1 MIEGV
6 INELSGLMPPQFQVP
21 VAASAADARQLMS
34 RFVTCISE
42 GFRQKYLTAL
52 RTAETFSL
60 FDLAVGYSIENW
72 RNDRAANRD
81 ERTLF
86 RSFTTAFP
94 YLNTPVEEVTYQ
106 GIRAAGFSSCV
117 ITNSLAVSWASQPIW
132 EQTAIS
138 VEMLRLTV
146 GGELLST
153 EITVR
158 NASSSDHWRTHAEWI
173 RNTYASTI
181 GTGQELLDR
190 ASRMLP
196 HLAFGPLAI
205 KQLRGLS
212 GNEISFPW
220 IIQALLSAETE
231 MLQWKDGAFP
241 HNRLP
246 GPASGESWTV
256 HNEKK
261 LRDKRVFQT
270 DDGSWEFMEHHM
282 KQIGQNQ
289 RVHYW
294 VDGINRRM
302 VIGYVG
308 EHLETARY

>member
-6 INELSGLMPPQFQVP
+6 INELSGLMPPQFQAP
-21 VAASAADARQLMS
+21 VAVSAANARQLMS
-34 RFVTCISE
+34 GFVTCISE
-42 GFRQKYLTAL
+42 GFRQKFLIAL

-81 ERTLF
+81 ERALF

-132 EQTAIS
+132 EQTA
-138 VEMLRLTV
+138 VLVDRLSLTA
-146 GGELLST
+146 GGELSST

-158 NASSSDHWRTHAEWI
+158 NASSPDHWQTHAEWI
-173 RNTYASTI
+173 RNRYASSI
-181 GTGQELLDR
+181 STGQELLDR

-196 HLAFGPLAI
+196 HLAFGPLAT
-205 KQLRGLS
+205 KQLRDLS
-212 GNEISFPW
+212 GNEISFAW
-220 IIQALLSAETE
+220 ILQALLSAETE
-231 MLQWKDGAFP
+231 MSKWKDGAFP
-241 HNRLP
+241 HSRLP
-246 GPASGESWTV
+246 GPASGESQTV
-256 HNEKK
+256 CSDKR
-261 LRDKRVFQT
+261 LRKMRVFQT
-270 DDGSWEFMEHHM
+270 DDRRWEFMEHHM

-289 RVHYW
+289 RMHYL